1 MLPANE
7 WWGILGA
14 YGAAVWPAQALFF
27 LTGLALTVLL
37 FRSSKPIS
45 SLLMKF
51 YLAIS
56 FGWISLAF
64 FLTLGK
70 GLAGSAF
77 FAALFMVIAILFAVD
92 SLRQRME
99 FRLPEVAWQKS
110 LTLWLTL
117 IVLCYPVLS
126 HSSGIHS

>member
-1 MLPANE
+1 
-7 WWGILGA
+7 
-14 YGAAVWPAQALFF
+14 
-27 LTGLALTVLL
+27 
-37 FRSSKPIS
+37 
-45 SLLMKF
+45 MKF

-56 FGWISLAF
+56 FGWISLVF

-99 FRLPEVAWQKS
+99 FRLPGGFRVEKNAMGLL
-110 LTLWLTL
+110 LTGTKA
-117 IVLCYPVLS
+117 
-126 HSSGIHS
+126 G